1 MLGLPLNRFLRF
13 TLLIVSFAH
22 FSVSAQDTGNV
33 NDHDPIVEMMD
44 SLMHARF
51 FESSRYTTDTAQ
63 LNIRKYPKDMV
74 PSFDELVYEARLAKL
89 DSQSPF
95 DLIYNPVV
103 RSYIDLYAVRKR
115 EVVSRM
121 LGLAQMYFP
130 MFEQALDKYNL
141 PLELKYL
148 AIVESALNPNAV
160 SRSGATGLW
169 QFMYFTGKMYGLNV
183 TSYYDE
189 RRDPI
194 KATEAACRYFQDL
207 YRMFGDWQMVLAAY
221 NGGPGTLNKAI
232 KRSGGKKTYWEVRP
246 YLPLETQGYVP
257 AFIAV
262 NYVMNYTSEHNLY
275 PLSPKKEYFITDT
288 VKVRQ
293 NVSFAQISN
302 VLCIPVEDLSYLNP
316 AYKQQ
321 VIPFDGDKR
330 PWVCLPANKVSA
342 FLNKEAEIYAF
353 MTPEQRLDSLLSAQK
368 TEVKITT
375 KTYVVKKGESVFGIA
390 KKFNMTAAEL
400 KKMNKMKN
408 NSVHPGKKLL
418 VQVETVVPV
427 KEERK
432 ETASVAASSKHSEP
446 SVKTEQ
452 VTSDTAAKET
462 VAKSE
467 NAVAEKQKGTAK
479 AGDEKKNKVI
489 LYTVQP
495 GDTLWIIA
503 NRYNGV
509 TVDQLKRL
517 NGISNS
523 KSLKVGS
530 KIKVVLES

>member
-1 MLGLPLNRFLRF
+1 MLRNPSYIVLRF
-13 TLLIVSFAH
+13 ALLFAA
-22 FSVSAQDTGNV
+22 FGYFNSVAQVNV
-33 NDHDPIVEMMD
+33 PVIQNDPIVEMMD

-51 FESSRYTTDTAQ
+51 FESTGYTTDTAV
-63 LNIRKYPKDMV
+63 LNIRNYPKDHV
-74 PSFDELVYEARLAKL
+74 PVFNDLVYEARLAKL
-89 DSQSPF
+89 DAHSPF
-95 DLIYNPVV
+95 DLIYNPIV

-121 LGLAQMYFP
+121 LGLSQMYFP
-130 MFEQALDKYNL
+130 MFEQALDKFDL

-169 QFMYFTGKMYGLNV
+169 QFMYATGKMYGLNV

-194 KATEAACRYFQDL
+194 KATQAACRYFEDL
-207 YRMFGDWQMVLAAY
+207 YKMFGDWQMVLAAY

-232 KRSGGKKTYWEVRP
+232 RRSGGKKTYWEVRP

-262 NYVMNYTSEHNLY
+262 NYVMNYTAEHNLY
-275 PLSPKKEYFITDT
+275 PLAPKKEYFITDT

-321 VIPFDGDKR
+321 LIPFDGDKR
-330 PWVCLPANKVSA
+330 PWICLPANKVSA
-342 FLNKEAEIYAF
+342 FINKESEIYSY
-353 MTPEQRLDSLLSAQK
+353 MTPEQRRDSLLLSQE
-368 TEVKITT
+368 TEIKVTT

-390 KKFNMTAAEL
+390 RKFNMTAAEL
-400 KKMNKMKN
+400 KKLNKMRN
-408 NSVHPGKKLL
+408 NSVHPGRKLL

-427 KEERK
+427 KVKKPAEQISKQSQGSLAKNEKASKDSVNK
-432 ETASVAASSKHSEP
+432 ESSSKNE
-446 SVKTEQ
+446 VTLTEKQ
-452 VTSDTAAKET
+452 MTAAK
-462 VAKSE
+462 A
-467 NAVAEKQKGTAK
+467 AE
-479 AGDEKKNKVI
+479 DKKNKVI
-489 LYTVQP
+489 FYTVQP

-509 TVDQLKRL
+509 TVDQLKKL

-530 KIKVVLES
+530 KIKVMLES